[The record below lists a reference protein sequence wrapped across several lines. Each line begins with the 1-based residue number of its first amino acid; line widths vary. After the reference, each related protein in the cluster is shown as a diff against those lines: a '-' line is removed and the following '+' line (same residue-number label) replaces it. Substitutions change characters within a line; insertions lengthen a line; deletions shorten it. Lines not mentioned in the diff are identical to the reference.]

1 MQVLIEPKIS
11 EKAIGMSQAG
21 KYIFKIHRLANK
33 TQVAQAIEELYKVKV
48 VKVNVIHNPGEEKLT
63 RGRFRSKIQRFKK
76 AIVTLKKGQKIPGF
90 EEK

>member
-11 EKAIGMSQAG
+11 EKAIGMSQQS
-21 KYIFKIHRLANK
+21 KYVFKIHPLANK
-33 TQVAQAIEELYKVKV
+33 AQVAQAIGEMYKVKV
-48 VKVNVIHNPGEEKLT
+48 IKVNMIHNPGEEKLT
-63 RGRFRSKIQRFKK
+63 RGRYRSKIKPFKK